1 MNPTWNSV
9 YQSDTKSLKL
19 QIRAARKVQ
28 RRAAKELWRRAE
40 RGLQMHR
47 NVHIEFPGAQ
57 PLKARKTHSFC
68 RPENSLYLKSSS
80 KARNRPRQKRDPSLD
95 EPPILPVEPAEPVS
109 HVEPVSYVE
118 TQVKAGLNKDRQ
130 SIQLARATSEDT
142 EMTEVET
149 PQMETGA
156 TEGCPIMLDD
166 DSGEDTDTEDED
178 EAGKAIPSK
187 NHPEEDIDAE
197 DGQQPITNDDGSENM
212 DTEGPVEGTDADAGE
227 QPIIYG
233 GSKEDMDTAGQEQPV
248 SNDDDFED
256 MDAEGSEEDVDNA
269 NEQHPISNDAGFEDM
284 DAEGSEED
292 MDTAD
297 QQQPTT
303 TDNGSEG
310 TDAEGS
316 EEATDEGVHPDA
328 QSKRNAR
335 RSQLSQHLDDMVD
348 WTSAAHKENIEDMFR
363 MEWVTTQ
370 KLWAETTRI
379 CVVEKHTNFCRRWE
393 DIQQGLLPVLRRFGK
408 ALVRLQEL
416 EAERES
422 GAITMGDGDENDDDY
437 VPKGRSARKS

>member
-1 MNPTWNSV
+1 
-9 YQSDTKSLKL
+9 
-19 QIRAARKVQ
+19 
-28 RRAAKELWRRAE
+28 
-40 RGLQMHR
+40 MHR

-178 EAGKAIPSK
+178 EAGKPIPSK

-370 KLWAETTRI
+370 KLWAEYE
-379 CVVEKHTNFCRRWE
+379 CEVFHGYE
-393 DIQQGLLPVLRRFGK
+393 LLSGFSDSMIRLSSQDDENLRRGK
-408 ALVRLQEL
+408 AHKLLQ
-416 EAERES
+416 AV
-422 GAITMGDGDENDDDY
+422 GGH
-437 VPKGRSARKS
+437 SARITASLAAVWKGFGALARAGGRKREWCNHHGRRRRER